1 MTDRL
6 TSTESFPMLRE
17 TPEEIAYELR
27 AHEGALWTGSRMV
40 IGIWAFAFAAL
51 GFAYFYLRSANNA
64 SLWRPA
70 HITAPTGA
78 GAAVFAFSLASAFLV
93 AYGLWRFRS
102 GSELDWQVTGWTGVL
117 CTLTAVALQIWQLT
131 VLPFFPGSS
140 GYASCFI
147 GWAGMN
153 IALLLSGAYWLE
165 TLLARQLRLRRAVVE
180 DGGMVRSSLPAV
192 RLFRANLEGCTYYW
206 VFIACVAFFYWVLFY
221 VA

>member
-1 MTDRL
+1 
-6 TSTESFPMLRE
+6 ML
-17 TPEEIAYELR
+17 
-27 AHEGALWTGSRMV
+27 

-70 HITAPTGA
+70 HVTAPTGV

-93 AYGLWRFRS
+93 AYGLGRFRS
-102 GSELDWQVTGWTGVL
+102 GSELDWQVAGWTGVL

-140 GYASCFI
+140 GYASCFV

-153 IALLLSGAYWLE
+153 IALLLSGGI
-165 TLLARQLRLRRAVVE
+165 LARNPAGTTASPSPCRGRGRGHDPFRPPCRPALPGESRGMHLLLGIHRLSGTVLLDDVLRGLRPGELATPRGAAAYL
-180 DGGMVRSSLPAV
+180 GGK
-192 RLFRANLEGCTYYW
+192 GGQ
-206 VFIACVAFFYWVLFY
+206 
-221 VA
+221 